1 MNLDLITY
9 GNPTNNLVPYLE
21 KENYLDYLFEELS
34 KYTFPKN
41 SSDATKE
48 ELNEIV
54 EYLNTLSDEENKKE
68 YLPRYNSF
76 DLGLKNYFK
85 KGLIKSGKEE
95 GEVNYL
101 VDNIIEDIKPLL
113 FKLKFFHQ
121 RPRPYQLAEYYKL
134 KLFPFPSHSA
144 STPSFPSGHAFEGRI
159 LTEVIGN
166 LYPSTYS
173 FMQDLF
179 EDICY
184 SRVYLGLH
192 YQSDIDVGIFCAD
205 KVLESMEFKKK
216 YKL

>member
-9 GNPTNNLVPYLE
+9 GNPTNNLIQYLE

-54 EYLNTLSDEENKKE
+54 EYLNAMSQEENVKE

-76 DLGLKNYFK
+76 DFSLKNYFK
-85 KGLIKSGKEE
+85 KGLISSGKDE

-101 VDNIIEDIKPLL
+101 IDNIIEDVSPLL
-113 FKLKFFHQ
+113 LKLKYHHQ

-134 KLFPFPSHSA
+134 KLFPFPSRSA
-144 STPSFPSGHAFEGRI
+144 NTPSFPSGHAFEGRI
-159 LTEVIGN
+159 FTEVIGN
-166 LYPSTYS
+166 LYPSTYA

-192 YQSDIDVGIFCAD
+192 YQSDIDVAIFCAD
-205 KVLESMEFKKK
+205 KVLESTEFKKK